1 MPGTQQSVQLQHQ
14 IGRLANPSVASF
26 PHATQNTQL
35 QQQPPQNVPPPQ
47 STVTAGSHQPLQASG
62 TSLPAQQRQTVVP
75 DRGPDKEPFDRYE
88 AYPTGNVPVMRLSSD
103 TVKPD
108 TNIKQ
113 SADPGEDRDEM
124 RATLHE
130 VAVKISNKECDN
142 LPAREGA
149 DVVVCQGHSNTSSS
163 FPYLDLEKLSEQDR
177 LTLQSKLLKDSD
189 DIISEFADLVHY
201 TITSTANRVSVMELS
216 NRLNN
221 LGSYRPTR
229 NPKPLLQNQ
238 QDEIKK
244 AENVEKVFS
253 VLGDY
258 YSFFNYGVIEK
269 VISWFGTQD
278 DKERLQTYTEHF
290 KIFCKRRTF
299 ECPSN
304 IYGHPAGKGKT
315 DLVVKVEESWDPTE
329 GCSLENV
336 LRLRTSLGK
345 ILEVESETLYLRRI
359 DKGCVELLF
368 QVPSFVEEDI
378 FPLQVEQ
385 ERSLASIGVSRLTC
399 GRYSYVQSPEV
410 RLMLYSFV
418 LICD

>member
-1 MPGTQQSVQLQHQ
+1 MPGTQQSVQMQHH
-14 IGRLANPSVASF
+14 IDRLANPSVASF

-62 TSLPAQQRQTVVP
+62 TSPPAKQRQTVVP
-75 DRGPDKEPFDRYE
+75 DRGPDKEPFDRYQ

-113 SADPGEDRDEM
+113 SADP
-124 RATLHE
+124 
-130 VAVKISNKECDN
+130 
-142 LPAREGA
+142 EGA

-201 TITSTANRVSVMELS
+201 TITSTASRVSVMELS

-345 ILEVESETLYLRRI
+345 ILEVESETLYLRQI

-410 RLMLYSFV
+410 RFMLCSFV